1 MVKVKS
7 FTTEIKVFQTMRE
20 LRKLDDEVNKFIVD
34 QKIKKVVAVSDC
46 CTTDA
51 SGTIGLIRVLTFEE

>member
-20 LRKLDDEVNKFIVD
+20 LRQLDEEINRFITE
-34 QKIKKVVAVSDC
+34 QKIKKVISANDC

-51 SGTIGLIRVLTFEE
+51 SGTIGIIRVLTYEE